1 MADTIHDAREVAV
14 ERDER
19 VAKLAELLERARRTR
34 MSPQEKAEQRR
45 SFAYGN
51 AAFENPR
58 ITREIVEEQEKTI
71 KAET

>member
-1 MADTIHDAREVAV
+1 VADTIHDAREVAV